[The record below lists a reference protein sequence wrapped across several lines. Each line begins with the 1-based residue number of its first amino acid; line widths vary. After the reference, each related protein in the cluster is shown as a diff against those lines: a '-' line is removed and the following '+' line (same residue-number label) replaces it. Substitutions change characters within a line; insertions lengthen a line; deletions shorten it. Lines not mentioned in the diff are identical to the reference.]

1 MAKRADLAPSAIR
14 TLGRAD
20 ADYPR
25 GLLDLSDPPDVL
37 HVLGTWPASPPAIA
51 IVGAR
56 AATSYG
62 LEFAAR
68 LAADLARLGSVVVS
82 GLAYGIDAA
91 AHRGALAA
99 GGATVAILPGGL
111 GAIVPPTHEPLAR
124 EIARRG
130 ALLSEHEY
138 RVPPYR
144 GSFLSR
150 NRLIAAFAR
159 IVVVVEARERS
170 GALNTAAHARRLG
183 RPVLAVPG
191 DVARDTSRGCH
202 ALLRSGAG
210 LCEGAADVVAAL
222 ETEPAKD
229 AAATPAPRPR
239 PRHRRSR
246 PAVNAACPAPDPT
259 SPAPQRVLASLAA
272 PRTAESCAQVCG
284 LSLEETQRILLE
296 LEWARLVRCEPGAR
310 WTRRREAR

>member
-1 MAKRADLAPSAIR
+1 VAKRADLAPSAIR

-37 HVLGTWPASPPAIA
+37 HVLGTWPASTPAIA

-99 GGATVAILPGGL
+99 GGRPSRSFPAASVRSC
-111 GAIVPPTHEPLAR
+111 PPTHEPLPGRSPAAAR
-124 EIARRG
+124 CSASTNTGCRPIADRSCR
-130 ALLSEHEY
+130 A
-138 RVPPYR
+138 
-144 GSFLSR
+144 

-159 IVVVVEARERS
+159 IVVVVEARER
-170 GALNTAAHARRLG
+170 AA
-183 RPVLAVPG
+183 
-191 DVARDTSRGCH
+191 
-202 ALLRSGAG
+202 RS
-210 LCEGAADVVAAL
+210 
-222 ETEPAKD
+222 T
-229 AAATPAPRPR
+229 PRPMR
-239 PRHRRSR
+239 
-246 PAVNAACPAPDPT
+246 ADW
-259 SPAPQRVLASLAA
+259 
-272 PRTAESCAQVCG
+272 G
-284 LSLEETQRILLE
+284 G
-296 LEWARLVRCEPGAR
+296 RCWPCRA
-310 WTRRREAR
+310 T